1 MVLNGQ
7 RPNFADFI
15 RWDGSAYLRLFI
27 RQLVFGFLLFLL
39 IITGGLLAG
48 GLAIINQIV
57 MFIPVIIIAIFGVIL
72 SINQIF
78 LPWIALPEELGP
90 IATIQRGWQVV
101 NPSWLMVALL
111 ALFQLLI
118 LTVGTLLCFV
128 GLFAAAPLAACIS
141 TAAYRQLFKE
151 EADQSVALSNAN

>member
-1 MVLNGQ
+1 
-7 RPNFADFI
+7 
-15 RWDGSAYLRLFI
+15 
-27 RQLVFGFLLFLL
+27 
-39 IITGGLLAG
+39 
-48 GLAIINQIV
+48 
-57 MFIPVIIIAIFGVIL
+57 VIL

-78 LPWIALPEELGP
+78 LPWIALLEELGP

-128 GLFAAAPLAACIS
+128 GLLAAAPFAACIS

-151 EADQSVALSNAN
+151 ETDRSVALSNAN

>member
-1 MVLNGQ
+1 M
-7 RPNFADFI
+7 
-15 RWDGSAYLRLFI
+15 RLFI

-78 LPWIALPEELGP
+78 LPWIALLEELGP

-118 LTVGTLLCFV
+118 LMVGTLLCFV
-128 GLFAAAPLAACIS
+128 GLLAAAPLAACIS

-151 EADQSVALSNAN
+151 ETARSVALSNAN